1 MFQIIII
8 LIIIVLI
15 LFFMIQTK
23 LSNNNRLKIQNYFND
38 KTVFLTGAS
47 YGLGKGILKIFLII
61 IFINNKFYLFIEISI
76 ELYKLGA
83 RVILCSRDENKLNSV
98 KNELMNVRFKPFIWN
113 LFWFYLFFYHL
124 KLSIKGKEPEVF
136 PFDITSNMNAIKPK
150 ITELMN
156 KFETIDI
163 LINNAGINYRGEVN
177 I

>member
-38 KTVFLTGAS
+38 KTVFLTGE